1 MAEIVYGSEIAA
13 DIKAELRKQME
24 ELKANAKRLPRLVVI
39 LIGDHAASLSYVNGK
54 KKACQEVG
62 MENELIHLPES
73 TSEAELL
80 LLIEKLNMDDTVD
93 GILVQ
98 LPLPK
103 HINENNVIYA
113 IAPDKDVDGFHP
125 YNIGRMMMGKPTFL
139 PCTPKGIM
147 EVLRRISLTEL
158 SGKSAVVI
166 GRSNIVGKPIAQL
179 LLAANAT
186 VTITHSKTAHI
197 KEITKAADILIAAV
211 GKPRLIDDSWIKE
224 GAVVIDVGVNRDENN
239 KLCGD
244 VDFNAAVKK
253 ASYITPVPKG
263 IGPMTIAMLLSNT
276 LEAYFRHQNEWNE
289 DTRRKLW

>member
-13 DIKAELRKQME
+13 DIRANLKKQIEDLRI
-24 ELKANAKRLPRLVVI
+24 NGKRIPRLVVI
-39 LIGDHAASLSYVNGK
+39 LIGDHAASLSYVKGK
-54 KKACQEVG
+54 EKACIAVG
-62 MENELIHLPES
+62 MENELIALPKS
-73 TSEAELL
+73 TSEKELL
-80 LLIEKLNMDDTVD
+80 ALIEKLNQDEKVD

-98 LPLPK
+98 LPLPE
-103 HINENNVIYA
+103 HINENHVIYA

-147 EVLRRISLTEL
+147 EVLKRISLSDL
-158 SGKSAVVI
+158 SGKRAVVI

-186 VTITHSKTAHI
+186 VTTAHSKTANI
-197 KEITKAADILIAAV
+197 KEVTRTADILIVAV
-211 GKPRLIDDSWIKE
+211 GKPRMVDASWIKE

-239 KLCGD
+239 QLCGD
-244 VDFNAAVKK
+244 VDFTSVSEKAAF
-253 ASYITPVPKG
+253 ITPVPKG

-276 LEAYFRHQNEWNE
+276 LEAYHLHQNKQ
-289 DTRRKLW
+289 R